1 MVNDTSLTSLPECCL
16 SVVIPCFNEA
26 ERIQQ
31 CIDRVLEQ
39 PAVGEVIVID
49 DGSTDGTS
57 LILNEITHDRVIVRH
72 HPENRG
78 KGAAIRTGFELV
90 SAPFVVIQDSDL
102 EQDPSDYGQLIRPL
116 VDGRADVVYG
126 SRFPDRRRLHG
137 QYRSHFLANRF
148 LTVLSNAMTGL
159 HLTDMETGYKA
170 FRQDVLQGMQI
181 EENRFGVEP
190 ELTAKICR
198 GGWRI
203 LEVRIS
209 YSPRS
214 FEDGK
219 KIGWRDGLRAV
230 YCILLYSLRR
240 RS

>member
-1 MVNDTSLTSLPECCL
+1 MTVPPEGCL
-16 SVVIPCFNEA
+16 AVVIPCFNEV

-39 PAVGEVIVID
+39 SVVAEVIVVD

-57 LILNEITHDRVIVRH
+57 DILRNLSHESVTVMYHSK
-72 HPENRG
+72 NRG
-78 KGAAIRTGFELV
+78 KGASVRTGFN
-90 SAPFVVIQDSDL
+90 STSSPYVVIQDSDL
-102 EQDPSDYGQLIRPL
+102 EQDPSDYIQLIQPL

-126 SRFPDRRRLHG
+126 SRFPDRRRLKG
-137 QYRSHFLANRF
+137 QYLSHFLANRF
-148 LTVLSNAMTGL
+148 LTILSNAVTGL

-170 FRQDVLQGMQI
+170 FRRDVLTGIQI
-181 EENRFGVEP
+181 EEDRFGVEP
-190 ELTAKICR
+190 ELTVKVSR

-203 LEVRIS
+203 MEIRVS
-209 YSPRS
+209 YSPRT

-230 YCILLYSLRR
+230 YCIVRYSLRDR
-240 RS
+240 P